1 MLLVGFLTLNEGKK
15 LMQIYEKKADMDK
28 QQQQM
33 LDLSEYTHKTH
44 TGKTVEGWSAE
55 SSEYWKFL
63 ISWYLNSDA
72 IKTNFESLLSHT
84 SEWF

>member
-1 MLLVGFLTLNEGKK
+1 
-15 LMQIYEKKADMDK
+15 MQIYEKKADMDK

-44 TGKTVEGWSAE
+44 TGTTTAASQTTVEGWSAE

-72 IKTNFESLLSHT
+72 IKTNFWVAPLTHKWVVLNK
-84 SEWF
+84 